1 MYVWSRASG
10 GPRAFA
16 TYGSLPLANDGASIE
31 PFYFL
36 VSSKQAESNKEEA
49 AMGDLPEINPNRP
62 TSIAAYM
69 FRFAWTG
76 IVNSKGEPNQVADAL
91 SFMLQGLEA
100 MATAS
105 RATYIKLEQIE
116 ALIRQGQR
124 EAKIP
129 RAP

>member
-1 MYVWSRASG
+1 
-10 GPRAFA
+10 
-16 TYGSLPLANDGASIE
+16 
-31 PFYFL
+31 
-36 VSSKQAESNKEEA
+36 
-49 AMGDLPEINPNRP
+49 
-62 TSIAAYM
+62 M

>member
-1 MYVWSRASG
+1 MFKYAW
-10 GPRAFA
+10 
-16 TYGSLPLANDGASIE
+16 
-31 PFYFL
+31 
-36 VSSKQAESNKEEA
+36 
-49 AMGDLPEINPNRP
+49 MG
-62 TSIAAYM
+62 IAP
-69 FRFAWTG
+69 
-76 IVNSKGEPNQVADAL
+76 SKGEPDKVAEAL

-129 RAP
+129 RVGP